1 LTVCREKLTPVAYYL
16 GIDGGGS
23 KTNCA
28 VGDDDSVL
36 ATAVAGASNIVRVG
50 EAEARRSL
58 HQAIGQACAAAGISP
73 QQVVS
78 TCIGA
83 AGAGSEEVRTM
94 IRRIMAEILPA
105 EILVTGDMQIAL
117 EAAFPK
123 APGIIVIAGT
133 GSIVYGRD
141 GQGHTARA
149 GGWGFAVSDEGSA
162 HWIGR
167 NAVSAVLRAWDL
179 LEEGCKTEDSLPLFR
194 ALQKNWNVNSVDA
207 LVRVS
212 NATPGPN
219 FAALLP
225 SVLACADAGDT
236 LSRDVVMRA
245 GRELAQLAA
254 IIIPRLFPQHLQPV
268 SAASPDTDA
277 RVPLA
282 MVGGV
287 FRHSD
292 FVRDVFYNEVKKLEP
307 RAEVL
312 AQVVNPVDG
321 ALRLARSGNCH
332 LYSD

>member
-1 LTVCREKLTPVAYYL
+1 VAYYL

-23 KTNCA
+23 KTDCA

-50 EAEARRSL
+50 EAEARHSL

-73 QQVVS
+73 QEVAR

-83 AGAGSEEVRTM
+83 AGASSEEVRTT
-94 IRRIMAEILPA
+94 IHRITAEILPA
-105 EILVTGDMQIAL
+105 QILVTGDMQIAL
-117 EAAFPK
+117 EAAFPE
-123 APGIIVIAGT
+123 APGIVVIAGT

-141 GQGHTARA
+141 AKGNTARA

-194 ALQKNWNVNSVDA
+194 ALQKSWNVNSVDA

-236 LSRDVVMRA
+236 LSRDVLMRA
-245 GRELAQLAA
+245 GRELAQLAVY
-254 IIIPRLFPQHLQPV
+254 IIPRLFPQHLQPV
-268 SAASPDTDA
+268 SAASPDADA

-287 FRHSD
+287 FRHSG

-307 RAEVL
+307 RAELL
-312 AQVVNPVDG
+312 ARVVNPVDG
-321 ALRLARSGNCH
+321 ALRLAR
-332 LYSD
+332 LD